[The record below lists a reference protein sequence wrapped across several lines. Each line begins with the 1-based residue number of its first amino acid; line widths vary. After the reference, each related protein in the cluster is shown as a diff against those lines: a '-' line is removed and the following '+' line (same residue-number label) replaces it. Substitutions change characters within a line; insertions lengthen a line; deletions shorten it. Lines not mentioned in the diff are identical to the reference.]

1 MKLEKFLL
9 TNGLVGVIVQ
19 NVANIPWPF
28 GPSRISMSA
37 DQCQKLL
44 AELTEKNAKLKLK
57 LKELNSLYQ
66 STKLMTSIQDLNEL
80 LSGIIRLAARVLQAK
95 TASLMLLAEDTN
107 ELRIMASKGLDAK
120 TARSVRMKIGE
131 GIAGYVMEYGKP
143 LLVKNIE
150 KDSRFR
156 RMNREKYETKSLISV
171 PLATK
176 GKVFGVLNLN
186 NKRSGKP
193 FTEADLRLLTAF
205 AAQAAVAVDNV
216 YLLEQNRRKIQELSI
231 LYDIAKNVS
240 AADGLKQA
248 VESIFSGIGQVVEI
262 DHCYWFLW
270 EKRYRRL
277 SLAFSMV
284 PQGSVSQRMEG
295 REIYLTED
303 LTAQLKDRRR
313 DQLNRTIRDF
323 LVDSKL
329 CDPQLPLFDSFPITM
344 RGELHGLF
352 CAGSTSLQ
360 TISESE
366 LQLIA
371 IIISQAAFLYEQH
384 SALTNAAHMMTMSKV
399 ASEIAHDLR
408 HPLTNIKGILQVL
421 ETKWYDADFR
431 QESLQLIHQEIYRL
445 TDLTKELVRFSSP
458 SRFQVKN
465 RDIHQILEKALNLVD
480 HDLRRGKIELCR
492 NFDPDLPFVCVDENE
507 VLDVFL
513 NILLNSIESM
523 YHGGKLTISTD
534 LRDHL
539 RDESGTLRVFIR
551 VKFTDTGEGIAPEHR
566 ARIFERYF
574 TTKESGTGLGLSIAR
589 RIVAAHRGFIE
600 VHSVPEKG
608 STFSVHFPV

>member
-1 MKLEKFLL
+1 
-9 TNGLVGVIVQ
+9 
-19 NVANIPWPF
+19 
-28 GPSRISMSA
+28 MSA

>member
-1 MKLEKFLL
+1 M
-9 TNGLVGVIVQ
+9 
-19 NVANIPWPF
+19 
-28 GPSRISMSA
+28 A
-37 DQCQKLL
+37 DDQHQKLF
-44 AELTEKNAKLKLK
+44 AELTEKNVKLKRR

-66 STKLMTSIQDLNEL
+66 STKLMASIQDLEEL
-80 LSGIIRLAARVLQAK
+80 LGGIIRLAAQVLQAK
-95 TASLMLLAEDTN
+95 TASLMLLDERTN
-107 ELRIMASKGLDAK
+107 ELRIMASKGLDAE
-120 TARSVRMKIGE
+120 TVRSVRMKIGE
-131 GIAGYVMEYGKP
+131 GISGYVMEYGKP
-143 LLVKNIE
+143 LLVKDIE
-150 KDSRFR
+150 KDNRFR
-156 RMNREKYETKSLISV
+156 RVNRRKYETKSLISV
-171 PLATK
+171 PMATK
-176 GKVFGVLNLN
+176 GKIFGVLNLN

-205 AAQAAVAVDNV
+205 AAQAAVAIDNV
-216 YLLEQNRRKIQELSI
+216 YLLDQNRRKIQELSI
-231 LYDIAKNVS
+231 LYDIAKNVG
-240 AADGLKQA
+240 AADGIKQA

-277 SLAFSMV
+277 SLAFAMI
-284 PQGSVSQRMEG
+284 PQSPISQRMEG

-303 LTAQLKDRRR
+303 LAALLKDRRKNK
-313 DQLNRTIRDF
+313 LNGTVKDF

-329 CDPQLPLFDSFPITM
+329 CAPQLSLFDSFPISM

-352 CAGSTSLQ
+352 CAGSTTLR

-366 LQLIA
+366 LQLIS
-371 IIISQAAFLYEQH
+371 IIISQAAALYEQH
-384 SALTNAAHMMTMSKV
+384 SALSNAAHMMTMSKV

-408 HPLTNIKGILQVL
+408 HPLTNIKGILQIL
-421 ETKWYDADFR
+421 ETKWYDGDFR

-458 SRFQVKN
+458 SRFQVK
-465 RDIHQILEKALNLVD
+465 DQDVHQILEKALNLVD

-492 NFDPDLPFVCVDENE
+492 NFSQDLPPVCVDENE

-523 YHGGKLTISTD
+523 SDGGKLTISTD
-534 LRDHL
+534 LCDHIK
-539 RDESGTLRVFIR
+539 DESGILRIFLRIN
-551 VKFTDTGEGIAPEHR
+551 FTDTGEGIAPEHR
-566 ARIFERYF
+566 VRIFERYF
-574 TTKESGTGLGLSIAR
+574 TTKESGTGLGLSIAK

-600 VHSVPEKG
+600 VHSVPARG